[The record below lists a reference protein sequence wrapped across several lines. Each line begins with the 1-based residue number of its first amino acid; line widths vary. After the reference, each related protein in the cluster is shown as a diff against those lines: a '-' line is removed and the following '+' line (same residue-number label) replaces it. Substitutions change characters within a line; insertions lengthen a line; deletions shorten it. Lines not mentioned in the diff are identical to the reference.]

1 MNAQKH
7 FHVKE
12 PKPISGKDILRY
24 FATKFWNTKF
34 GEWLKGKI
42 VHILVTVICI
52 GFLGLLAYVNIFAKL
67 PTTLNELKANQVKNE
82 ALIQQSI
89 KKSDSIANQKVDKS
103 DFQKEVILINNSMQH
118 LDEKTDILYENLIG
132 EKYKPVKK

>member
-1 MNAQKH
+1 MTATKTT
-7 FHVKE
+7 HVKE
-12 PKPISGKDILRY
+12 PKNISGVDVIKFLALNFWHWTKDKVIHIIIVAVCGGLIIY
-24 FATKFWNTKF
+24 LTTWAT
-34 GEWLKGKI
+34 
-42 VHILVTVICI
+42 
-52 GFLGLLAYVNIFAKL
+52 L
-67 PTTLNELKANQVKNE
+67 PKTLNELKANQVKNE

-132 EKYKPVKK
+132 EKYIPVKK